1 MIERLRVGMYTT
13 VGPRCGIADY
23 TQELVSTLA
32 VHADITIIPLFAAN
46 LNPIRPVIA
55 GLRLNGQDIAHI
67 QHTYSFWGVDQL
79 TYTLLIR
86 ILFTCIRAPMVL
98 TAHTVRDQGPA
109 RFDGGLGSRLANAV
123 DAPAWIDCET
133 FRRADAV
140 IVHADFHK
148 QRLVARGLSPDRIH
162 VVSPG
167 IPSRIPVQVG
177 EVEAF
182 RARVG
187 IPSGSQTV
195 GVLGFL
201 EGSKRFSDL
210 MEAVASL
217 PRRAFLL
224 LAGGPRLPAH
234 EAIRRDLIAAA
245 ERYGF
250 SDRLVVTGYLEPAEV
265 PIALEAMDVVVV
277 PSATDSSM
285 SYSLHRALGQGRP
298 VVATDLPTV
307 REVQARGSCLALVP
321 LTDPAALRET
331 LACLLVDAQ
340 ACARLAAAA
349 QAYAVRESIATAGA
363 RTLRVYTYA
372 MEHCQ

>member
-1 MIERLRVGMYTT
+1 MSDRLRVGMYTT

-23 TQELVSTLA
+23 TRELVSALA
-32 VHADITIIPLFAAN
+32 VHADITTIPLCATN
-46 LNPIRPVIA
+46 LNPLRPVIA
-55 GLRLNGQDIAHI
+55 GLRLSCQDVAHI
-67 QHTYSFWGVDQL
+67 QHTYSFWGIDQL

-86 ILFTCIRAPMVL
+86 ILYACIRTPMVL
-98 TAHTVRDQGPA
+98 TAHTVRDQGPV

-123 DAPAWIDCET
+123 DAPDWIDFET
-133 FRRADAV
+133 FRRANAV

-162 VVSPG
+162 IISPG
-167 IPSRIPVQVG
+167 IPSRVSVQVG

-217 PRRAFLL
+217 PNRVFLL

-234 EAIRRDLIAAA
+234 ETIRRDLVTAA
-245 ERYGF
+245 ERYGV
-250 SDRLVVTGYLEPAEV
+250 SDRLVVTGYLESAQV
-265 PIALEAMDVVVV
+265 PIALEAMDVVAV
-277 PSATDSSM
+277 PYATDSSM

-298 VVATDLPTV
+298 VVATDLPAM

-321 LTDPAALRET
+321 SADPAALGET
-331 LACLLVDAQ
+331 LARLLADAQ
-340 ACARLAAAA
+340 ARARLAAAA
-349 QAYAVRESIATAGA
+349 RSYAACESVATAAA
-363 RTLRVYTYA
+363 RTLRVYDSVRGG
-372 MEHCQ
+372 H

>member
-1 MIERLRVGMYTT
+1 MSDRLRVGMYTT

-23 TQELVSTLA
+23 TRELVSALA
-32 VHADITIIPLFAAN
+32 VHSDITTIPLCAAN
-46 LNPIRPVIA
+46 LNPLRPVIA
-55 GLRLNGQDIAHI
+55 GLRLSCQDVAHI
-67 QHTYSFWGVDQL
+67 QHTYSFWGIDQL

-86 ILFTCIRAPMVL
+86 ILFACIRTPMVL

-109 RFDGGLGSRLANAV
+109 RFEGGLGSRLANAV
-123 DAPAWIDCET
+123 DAHAWIDFET

-162 VVSPG
+162 VIAPG
-167 IPSRIPVQVG
+167 IPSRVPVQVG

-217 PRRAFLL
+217 PNRAFLL

-234 EAIRRDLIAAA
+234 ETIRRDLVAAA
-245 ERYGF
+245 ERYGV

-265 PIALEAMDVVVV
+265 PIALEAMDVVAV
-277 PSATDSSM
+277 PYATDSSM

-298 VVATDLPTV
+298 VVATDLPTM

-321 LTDPAALRET
+321 SADPAALGET
-331 LACLLVDAQ
+331 LARLLADAQ
-340 ACARLAAAA
+340 ARARLAATARSYVA
-349 QAYAVRESIATAGA
+349 CESVATAAA
-363 RTLRVYTYA
+363 RTLRVYDSVR
-372 MEHCQ
+372 EGHR

>member
-1 MIERLRVGMYTT
+1 MYAT

-23 TQELVSTLA
+23 TRELISTLA
-32 VHADITIIPLFAAN
+32 VHADITTIPLCAAN
-46 LNPIRPVIA
+46 LNPLRPVFA
-55 GLRLNGQDIAHI
+55 GLRLSRQDVAHI
-67 QHTYSFWGVDQL
+67 QHTYSFWGIDQL

-86 ILFTCIRAPMVL
+86 ILFACIRTPMVL

-109 RFDGGLGSRLANAV
+109 RLDGGLGSRLANAAG
-123 DAPAWIDCET
+123 APAWIDVET

-148 QRLVARGLSPDRIH
+148 QRLVARGLPPDRIH

-167 IPSRIPVQVG
+167 IPSRVPVQVG
-177 EVEAF
+177 EVDAF

-217 PRRAFLL
+217 PSRAVLL

-234 EAIRRDLIAAA
+234 ETMRRDLAEAAA
-245 ERYGF
+245 RYGI

-277 PSATDSSM
+277 PYATDSSM

-321 LTDPAALRET
+321 SADPAALRET
-331 LACLLVDAQ
+331 LARLLADAQ
-340 ACARLAAAA
+340 ARARLAAAA
-349 QAYAVRESIATAGA
+349 QTYAVRESMAAAGV
-363 RTLRVYTYA
+363 RTLRVYTFA
-372 MEHCQ
+372 MEQRR

>member
-1 MIERLRVGMYTT
+1 MSDRLRVGMYAS

-23 TQELVSTLA
+23 TRELVNALA
-32 VHADITIIPLFAAN
+32 VHADITTIPLCAAN
-46 LNPIRPVIA
+46 LNPLRPVLA
-55 GLRLNGQDIAHI
+55 GLRLSCQDVAHI
-67 QHTYSFWGVDQL
+67 QHTYSFWGIDQL
-79 TYTLLIR
+79 THTLLIR
-86 ILFTCIRAPMVL
+86 ILFTCIRTPMVL

-109 RFDGGLGSRLANAV
+109 RFAGGLGSRLANAV
-123 DAPAWIDCET
+123 GAPAWIDCET
-133 FRRADAV
+133 FRRADAI

-148 QRLVARGLSPDRIH
+148 QRLVARGLPPGRIH
-162 VVSPG
+162 VIPPG
-167 IPSRIPVQVG
+167 IPSRVPVQAG

-210 MEAVASL
+210 MEAVVSL
-217 PRRAFLL
+217 PNRPFLL

-234 EAIRRDLIAAA
+234 ETIQMDLAAA
-245 ERYGF
+245 AARYGV
-250 SDRLVVTGYLEPAEV
+250 SDRLVVTGYLEPAAV

-277 PSATDSSM
+277 PYATDSSM

-298 VVATDLPTV
+298 VVATDLPTM

-321 LTDPAALRET
+321 SADPAALRET
-331 LACLLVDAQ
+331 LARLLADVPAR
-340 ACARLAAAA
+340 ARLAAAA
-349 QAYAVRESIATAGA
+349 HTYAVRESMATAAA
-363 RTLRVYTYA
+363 RTLRVYDSVRDG
-372 MEHCQ
+372 HR